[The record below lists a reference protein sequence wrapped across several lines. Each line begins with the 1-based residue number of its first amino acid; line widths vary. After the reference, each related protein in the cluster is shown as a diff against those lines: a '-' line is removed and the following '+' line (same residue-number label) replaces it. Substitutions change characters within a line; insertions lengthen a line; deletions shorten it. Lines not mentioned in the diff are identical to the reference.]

1 MPRVVVKGAKRVKPG
16 AQRRRL
22 PITPEVLAKLREVWD
37 RCPNGQDAGL
47 PAVSAFLV
55 FCGQRRWWRQQWHS
69 TIRRV
74 IFALGT
80 FRWTARQHLHVYM
93 SE

>member
-1 MPRVVVKGAKRVKPG
+1 MPRVEYVVKGAKRAKRMKPG

-37 RCPNGQDAGL
+37 RCPNAGL

-55 FCGQRRWWRQQWHS
+55 FCGQGS
-69 TIRRV
+69 S
-74 IFALGT
+74 GT
-80 FRWTARQHLHVYM
+80 V
-93 SE
+93 